1 MSMPDALMKFAVSRR
16 LVPSLAALVAFE
28 ASARLGS
35 FTRAAEE
42 LNLTQGAISR
52 QIKLLEDQL
61 GITLFERVRQRI
73 IITEAG
79 SYYAGEIRQ
88 TLDRFAAATAQA
100 ISFRTAGGILR
111 LGLLP
116 TFGTKWLIPRLP
128 DFFSRHRGVTINFAS
143 HIRQVDFQR
152 DFLDAAVHFGDPE
165 WPGVVLHRLFGEE
178 LVPVASPKLIKRE
191 KIKKPEDLSQSTLL
205 VQATR
210 PEAWT
215 KWFNYAGLQA
225 VEPPSMLVFEQ
236 FAMVLQAAIAELGV
250 ALVPKMLV
258 KEEVA
263 SGELVE
269 LFDLPF
275 IDSKAYFLAYP
286 RERANYPPLVA
297 FRDWLL
303 GQIRT

>member
-1 MSMPDALMKFAVSRR
+1 MKFAVSRR

-79 SYYAGEIRQ
+79 AYYAGEIRQ

-128 DFFSRHRGVTINFAS
+128 DFFDRHRGVTINFSS

-215 KWFNYAGLQA
+215 KWFNHAGLQA

-236 FAMVLQAAIAELGV
+236 FAMVSQAAIAELGV

-269 LFDLPF
+269 LFDLSI

-303 GQIRT
+303 GQIRV

>member
-1 MSMPDALMKFAVSRR
+1 MPDALMKFAVSRR

-42 LNLTQGAISR
+42 LNLTQGASSR

-79 SYYAGEIRQ
+79 AYYAGEIRQ

-128 DFFSRHRGVTINFAS
+128 DFFARHRGVTINFSS

-152 DFLDAAVHFGDPE
+152 DFLDAAVHFGESE

-178 LVPVASPKLIKRE
+178 LIAVASPKLSKRE
-191 KIKKPEDLSQSTLL
+191 KIRKPEDLKQGTLL

-215 KWFNYAGLQA
+215 KWFERVGLTA

-250 ALVPKMLV
+250 ALVPKLLV
-258 KEEVA
+258 KEEVE

-269 LFDLPF
+269 LFGQSI

-303 GQIRT
+303 GQIKT

>member
-1 MSMPDALMKFAVSRR
+1 MPDALMKFAVSRR

-79 SYYAGEIRQ
+79 AYYAAEIRQ

-128 DFFSRHRGVTINFAS
+128 DFFGRHRGVTINFSS

-152 DFLDAAVHFGDPE
+152 DFLDAAVHFGEAE

-178 LVPVASPKLIKRE
+178 LIPVASPKLIKRE
-191 KIKKPEDLSQSTLL
+191 KIKKPEDLKQGTLL

-215 KWFNYAGLQA
+215 NWFERVGLTA

-250 ALVPKMLV
+250 ALVPKLLV
-258 KEEVA
+258 KEEIT

-269 LFDLPF
+269 LFDQSI

-303 GQIRT
+303 GQIKT

>member
-1 MSMPDALMKFAVSRR
+1 MPDALMKFAVSRR

-79 SYYAGEIRQ
+79 AYYAGEIRQ

-128 DFFSRHRGVTINFAS
+128 DFFARHRGVTINFSS

-152 DFLDAAVHFGDPE
+152 DFLDAAVHFGEAE

-178 LVPVASPKLIKRE
+178 LIPVASPKLIKRE
-191 KIKKPEDLSQSTLL
+191 KIKKPEDLNQSTLL

-215 KWFNYAGLQA
+215 NWFERVGLTA

-250 ALVPKMLV
+250 ALVPKLLV

-269 LFDLPF
+269 LFDQSI

-303 GQIRT
+303 EQIKN